1 MKKIFPAL
9 LGLIVLFAS
18 CKKENVPAPTN
29 PIGGM
34 PGFGTSTEAFSGTNW
49 QLPQGIILKDSIRDA
64 QWWTDIEGGLPIAV
78 ADYRGLPGGLFKV
91 CLFLENTTGQ
101 AITIDF
107 PEEILLLSN
116 TIETQNG
123 IIIEL
128 ETITIPA
135 HSETVIIAGVFCI
148 NLERDVPELYTSA
161 GNLQA
166 YSFGPATVPAGIKEI
181 TNILRP
187 KNIRYSDMF
196 VNGMLDV
203 TRLSQM
209 MIVQSA
215 LWEVT
220 DDDGLTAE
228 TKAELQALDF

>member
-1 MKKIFPAL
+1 MKRIFPAL
-9 LGLIVLFAS
+9 LSLFVIFSS
-18 CKKENVPAPTN
+18 CKKDDVPAPVN

-34 PGFGTSTEAFSGTNW
+34 PGFGTSTAAFTGTNW
-49 QLPQGIILKDSIRDA
+49 QLPQGVVLKDSIRDA
-64 QWWTDIEGGLPIAV
+64 QWWTDIQGGAPVPVAV
-78 ADYRGLPGGLFKV
+78 QRGLPGGLFKV

-135 HSETVIIAGVFCI
+135 HSETVIIASVFCI
-148 NLERDVPELYTSA
+148 NLERDVPELYTSG

-166 YSFGPATVPAGIKEI
+166 FSFGPATVPPGIKEI

-196 VNGMLDV
+196 VNGMFDV

-209 MIVQSA
+209 MVVQTA

-220 DDDGLTAE
+220 DDEGLTAE